1 MVERLPVPPD
11 PVALFEALGGPERPY
26 GALLDSA
33 LACGR
38 LGRYSFVLPE
48 PFLVVRARGRDLKV
62 LTEQGV
68 TNLRGDPFE
77 ALRELLQQYR
87 LLRAEAPIPFR
98 GGAVGYFAYDLGR
111 HIEALPARARDDLAL
126 PEMYLGFHDVV
137 VAVDHLKKEAY
148 VCTSGLS
155 AGGTGNTRRA
165 AQRLDALRKRLE
177 RHYRLGRGADSP
189 CRGGEPAP
197 AVPGGTT
204 FQQIPGR
211 TGVPAGQPNRKPKET
226 APPPVRPVLEDE
238 GDLTRLRLG
247 FHFTRATYCAAVE
260 RAREYI
266 AAGDIF
272 EVNLSQRLEAPLSAP
287 PWHLYR
293 ILRAVNPAPFAAYL
307 NFPEAAVVCAS
318 PERFLRLHDGLVET
332 RPIKGTRPRGR
343 TPEEDRRLREEL
355 WHSEKDRAELTMIID
370 LERNDLGRVCQVGS
384 VHVPELFCLEE
395 YATVFHLVSTVRG
408 RLAPGKD
415 VVDLLRATF
424 PGGSITGA
432 PKIRAMEIIEELEP
446 VRRGIYTGSIGWIGF
461 DGDCDLNIVIRTI
474 IVKEGTAYFQVG
486 GAVTADSVPEQE
498 YLETLD
504 KARALITA
512 VLLANAGHP
521 AKTPVPA
528 AGVSTE

>member
-1 MVERLPVPPD
+1 MAVVVERLPVAPD
-11 PVALFEALGGPERPY
+11 PVALFAVLGGPERSY
-26 GALLDSA
+26 SALLDSA
-33 LACGR
+33 LACSW

-48 PFLVVRARGRDLKV
+48 PFLVLRGRGRDLTV
-62 LTEQGV
+62 LTEEGV

-87 LLRAEAPIPFR
+87 RPRTEAPFPFR

-111 HIEALPARARDDLAL
+111 QIEALPVRARDDLAL
-126 PEMYLGFHDVV
+126 PEMHLGFHDLV
-137 VAVDHLKKEAY
+137 VAVDHLKKEVYA
-148 VCTSGLS
+148 CSSGLS
-155 AGGTGNTRRA
+155 AGAAGNTRRA
-165 AQRLDALRKRLE
+165 ARRLAALRKRLE
-177 RHYRLGRGADSP
+177 R
-189 CRGGEPAP
+189 GGDPAP
-197 AVPGGTT
+197 DLPEGAMWR
-204 FQQIPGR
+204 QIPGR
-211 TGVPAGQPNRKPKET
+211 TGVPAGQPNRKPEET

-238 GDLTRLRLG
+238 GDLTRLGLG

-318 PERFLRLHDGLVET
+318 PERFLRLHNGMVET

-355 WHSEKDRAELTMIID
+355 WRSEKDRAELTMIID
-370 LERNDLGRVCQVGS
+370 LERNDLGRVCAVGS

-512 VLLANAGHP
+512 VLLANAEHP
-521 AKTPVPA
+521 AATAAPTPVARVPT
-528 AGVSTE
+528 G

>member
-1 MVERLPVPPD
+1 MVERLPVAPD
-11 PVALFEALGGPERPY
+11 PVALFAALGGPERPY

-38 LGRYSFVLPE
+38 LGRYSFVLVD
-48 PFLVVRARGRDLKV
+48 PFLVLRARGRG
-62 LTEQGV
+62 LTVISAEGV
-68 TNLRGDPFE
+68 TNLCGDPFE
-77 ALRELLQQYR
+77 ALRGLLRQYR
-87 LLRAEAPIPFR
+87 LPRAGTPFPFL

-111 HIEALPARARDDLAL
+111 HIEALPVRARDDLAL
-126 PEMYLGFHDVV
+126 PEMYLGFYDVV
-137 VAVDHLKKEAY
+137 VAVDHLGGHVY
-148 VCTSGLS
+148 LC
-155 AGGTGNTRRA
+155 GTGLPAAGPSRTRRA
-165 AQRLDALRKRLE
+165 RERLKAIREGLE
-177 RHYRLGRGADSP
+177 YPYLPGYHPGVPPLTH
-189 CRGGEPAP
+189 PAG
-197 AVPGGTT
+197 AVPGTR
-204 FQQIPGR
+204 PER
-211 TGVPAGQPNRKPKET
+211 TPTPAHHNFPRVPT
-226 APPPVRPVLEDE
+226 SIPPVRHE
-238 GDLTRLRLG
+238 GDLARLGLG

-307 NFPEAAVVCAS
+307 SFPEAAVVCAS

-355 WHSEKDRAELTMIID
+355 WHSEKDRAELTMITD

-408 RLAPGKD
+408 RLAPDKD

-504 KARALITA
+504 KARALVTA
-512 VLLANAGHP
+512 VLLANAGYP
-521 AKTPVPA
+521 AKTAAPAPVTGGPS
-528 AGVSTE
+528 G